1 MSEMS
6 EGSAD
11 VKSSFPELR
20 IELDEEEI
28 VPRTES
34 RFLQDMQSPKSFA
47 SVESLKARNLDVEG
61 FYSASEDEEEEES
74 EDDDNESFEPSYGGA
89 WQHEIDRH
97 GRSYVFNRTTG
108 ESRWLENESH
118 VTSPSPPSPL
128 LSPIFDETP
137 HDRTENHTIKEEN
150 PTTVGD
156 SVTWT
161 PYTDENGYTYYYNE
175 LTGVSRWSLPEE
187 TEDDHKK
194 SPVHSFELDTFVSE
208 LNDAEMALAEIS
220 VELAGT
226 IRTSPQS
233 DENGRAQV
241 EILHLRERLRQVNER
256 QASEKDMFTK
266 RLREVEKERDTA
278 RTRNQILLNYDDFE
292 WEVVR
297 RLSATTKE
305 TIASRSANEL
315 YITKE
320 DVGTLA
326 KYLKFGL
333 RAIDIERYLSKSKSS
348 GGYGM
353 SLREFLL
360 CPFKRSTGA

>member
-1 MSEMS
+1 MSEMG

-118 VTSPSPPSPL
+118 VTSPPGAPSPL

-137 HDRTENHTIKEEN
+137 HDRTKNHTFKEEN
-150 PTTVGD
+150 QTAVGD
-156 SVTWT
+156 ITESQVNWT

-220 VELAGT
+220 VELAA
-226 IRTSPQS
+226 RR
-233 DENGRAQV
+233 NGR
-241 EILHLRERLRQVNER
+241 
-256 QASEKDMFTK
+256 D
-266 RLREVEKERDTA
+266 
-278 RTRNQILLNYDDFE
+278 
-292 WEVVR
+292 
-297 RLSATTKE
+297 
-305 TIASRSANEL
+305 
-315 YITKE
+315 
-320 DVGTLA
+320 
-326 KYLKFGL
+326 
-333 RAIDIERYLSKSKSS
+333 
-348 GGYGM
+348 
-353 SLREFLL
+353 
-360 CPFKRSTGA
+360 